1 MLKACVVL
9 QSETLSYSALAT
21 LPLKKKRGEGTTSTI
36 LNLTKGIALKVEE
49 TSV

>member
-21 LPLKKKRGEGTTSTI
+21 LPLKKKGGTTSTI